1 MRHFVIINPGSRDG
15 KSKKLIDITINL
27 LRKSNINFEYK
38 ITEEL
43 NDAYEF
49 SRFANKRSYNVIIAV
64 GGDGTINQAI
74 NGFYDQNGRRISKT
88 LFGVIYTGTSPDF
101 CKSYNIPLKL
111 KNAIEI
117 IKKGKYKSIKIGQIK
132 LSKSKNSNDFY
143 TKYFAC
149 CTNIGLGAMLA
160 KKANSGIRRIFG
172 DFSGTFL
179 SLLITLIVYKKS
191 NFQIIVDD
199 KKEELSNLY
208 NLSIGKTYHIAS
220 GIKVNNDLKNN
231 NKGFYLLT
239 VKNLNL
245 FNIINVIGK
254 IYSGKK
260 IKNNNFIKISYCDKI
275 EVLKNNKNPEIEFD
289 GDPSGYLPCM
299 IKEAEDNLDLICKL

>member
-1 MRHFVIINPGSRDG
+1 MKYFVIINPGSKNG
-15 KSKKLIDITINL
+15 KSKKNIDKIIYILQKN
-27 LRKSNINFEYK
+27 NIDFEYR
-38 ITEEL
+38 ITGEL
-43 NDAYEF
+43 NDAYEL
-49 SRFANKRSYNVIIAV
+49 SKFANKGIYDVIIAV
-64 GGDGTINQAI
+64 GGDGTINQVI
-74 NGFYDQNGRRISKT
+74 NGFYDQNGRRISKA

-101 CKSYNIPLKL
+101 CKSYNIPVKID
-111 KNAIEI
+111 KAIET
-117 IKKGKYKSIKIGQIK
+117 IKKGKYKSIKIGKIK
-132 LSKSKNSNDFY
+132 LSKSKNNIDFY

-191 NFQIIVDD
+191 NFQIIVDG
-199 KKEELSNLY
+199 KKEELLNLY

-231 NKGFYLLT
+231 HKGFYLLT
-239 VKNLNL
+239 VKNLNQ

-254 IYSGKK
+254 IYSGKI

-275 EVLKNNKNPEIEFD
+275 EVLKNNKNPGIEFD

-299 IKEAEDNLDLICKL
+299 IKEAEDHLDLICNL